1 MHTQKAKAVK
11 VALISPEG
19 APFFFWMLPL
29 TRTEGVEI
37 LTHTLKVLIYST
49 VVLPGSPICKRCLN
63 WTLRSTSKWQHA
75 IFFLAKCVYF
85 LPNLHNAHNPFC
97 PQDSILKEK
106 RRKKEKEKH
115 DTIIKNLSNY
125 IWALE
130 NVKMVN
136 NIYISTSAIWHQENV
151 FVEPDELRVVKYRRM
166 SHGAALYLPLSL
178 VNKGNLILN
187 LPSKHLGPPWIRLI
201 WGRVIVLI
209 SLLTLEP
216 AVTTT
221 HLPTLMGQQENSY
234 HTWGSQPM
242 LQARFS
248 HWS

>member
-85 LPNLHNAHNPFC
+85 LPNLHNALNPFC
-97 PQDSILKEK
+97 PPDSILKEK

-125 IWALE
+125 IWPLE

-136 NIYISTSAIWHQENV
+136 NIYIYKHKCHLTPGKCICRARWTPCGQVQKNVTWSSLVSAIKLGKQRESNFKFAFQTPGSSMNQANMREGDCPNLIADIRTSCHNHT
-151 FVEPDELRVVKYRRM
+151 PAH
-166 SHGAALYLPLSL
+166 SHGSAGKQLP
-178 VNKGNLILN
+178 
-187 LPSKHLGPPWIRLI
+187 HLG
-201 WGRVIVLI
+201 
-209 SLLTLEP
+209 
-216 AVTTT
+216 VTAYAT
-221 HLPTLMGQQENSY
+221 S
-234 HTWGSQPM
+234 
-242 LQARFS
+242 
-248 HWS
+248 